1 MDSDLLS
8 RFGQVSRSEAMRML
22 QFLDNIRNE
31 GSTGEELV
39 EKLAV
44 EDELGQ
50 SETTQGPREGRG
62 NGSSQDRDGNNAGR
76 IVDVRLA
83 QTLFFILI
91 LGRLNQLVMSLHFPR
106 ILVFKDC
113 ALVYGQFYKEM
124 Y

>member
-1 MDSDLLS
+1 
-8 RFGQVSRSEAMRML
+8 ML
-22 QFLDNIRNE
+22 QFLDHIRNE

-62 NGSSQDRDGNNAGR
+62 TGSSQDRDGNNAGR

-83 QTLFFILI
+83 QTLFFYIDL
-91 LGRLNQLVMSLHFPR
+91 RAFESTCDVPSLPTYTCF
-106 ILVFKDC
+106 
-113 ALVYGQFYKEM
+113 
-124 Y
+124 